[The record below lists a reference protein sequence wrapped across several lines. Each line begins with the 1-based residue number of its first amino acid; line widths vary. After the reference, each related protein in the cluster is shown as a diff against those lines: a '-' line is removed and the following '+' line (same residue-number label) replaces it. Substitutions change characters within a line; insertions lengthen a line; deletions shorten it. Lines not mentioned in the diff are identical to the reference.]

1 MPRHQE
7 LRKSRPSL
15 TASSEFRTVPL
26 YRIGAAPLAIR
37 TTYTQARANLA
48 ELCDE
53 VTENQEVV
61 IISRRGA
68 EDVALVSASEL
79 SSLTE
84 TAHLLRSPRNA
95 ERLLKA
101 LERAEA
107 ETVAPQT
114 VEELRRELGLGPE
127 K

>member
-1 MPRHQE
+1 M
-7 LRKSRPSL
+7 
-15 TASSEFRTVPL
+15 
-26 YRIGAAPLAIR
+26 AIR

-101 LERAEA
+101 LERAKA
-107 ETVAPQT
+107 ETIAPQT
-114 VEELRRELGLGPE
+114 VEELRRELGLGPD